1 MTDERAPY
9 QRIADDL
16 REEITSGRLKPG
28 WRVPATPELAR
39 RYGVTV
45 NTANRA
51 LTALAIEGL
60 VIKKP
65 GSGTYVR
72 DPHPI
77 RRRITR
83 GTHVHRRRTSG
94 YSFAATRPDD
104 PDWQHHF
111 PPIYGEAPVTERAA
125 ELLGVEPG
133 TQVFRRRRMM
143 SLPGEAP
150 FNLSDS
156 WIAPEVVE
164 AAPLVREQGVPGGYL
179 DAIEA
184 AGHGP
189 LAWHEL
195 TRARIPTAEEAEL
208 LGIDPLFPVME
219 ICRVSTSA
227 STGKPV
233 DVTVMVIPSDRIEIF
248 QELHR
253 DPSAAYEVLS
263 PPSGHPDSA
272 KEP

>member
-1 MTDERAPY
+1 MTDDRAPY

-39 RYGVTV
+39 RYEVTT

-51 LTALAIEGL
+51 LTALAAEGL
-60 VIKKP
+60 LIKKP

-72 DPHPI
+72 NPHPV

-83 GTHVHRRRTSG
+83 GTLVHRRRTIG

-104 PDWQHHF
+104 PEWQPHF
-111 PPIYGEAPVTERAA
+111 PPIYEEAPITERAA
-125 ELLGVEPG
+125 EILGIAPG
-133 TQVFRRRRMM
+133 TPVFRRRRVM
-143 SLPGEAP
+143 SVPGEDP
-150 FNLSDS
+150 FTLSDS
-156 WIAPEVVE
+156 WIVPEVVE
-164 AAPLVREQGVPGGYL
+164 AAPDVRKRGVPGGYL

-195 TRARIPTAEEAEL
+195 TRARTPTTEEAEL
-208 LGIDPLFPVME
+208 LGISPLFPVLE
-219 ICRVSTSA
+219 ICRVSVSA
-227 STGKPV
+227 STGEPV
-233 DVTVMVIPSDRIEIF
+233 DVTVMLIPSDRIEIF
-248 QELHR
+248 QELKR
-253 DPSAAYEVLS
+253 DRTATYEVLS
-263 PPSGHPDSA
+263 PPGGRPESTT
-272 KEP
+272 EP